1 MADDTKKKSSKAF
14 ENLAPLLGLGASL
27 GAQIPGL
34 KKAQKRDTSSA
45 AARQASMKAAG
56 AAVGAS
62 QTGFGASRGLALR
75 SGLRAASKF
84 AREGAAGAANAAAAD
99 EARYVAERD
108 ARNERL
114 GQFGKDV
121 GETAAAIG
129 TGITETRQAAQA
141 EEEAGKAAELAA
153 LQEQAATLMP
163 TYAQTTG
170 DEALNEQAMA
180 GGVDPQQLQPM
191 QEIPVG
197 PGPTLDQTD
206 QYGDSE
212 MDPTAGLMEP
222 PGLEELAMDPA
233 LAELG
238 LQNKEV
244 LYSIAPELEA
254 QHRLE
259 NLALDEAYRT
269 GANMN
274 RIYARVRRMQDLP
287 AVSSAID
294 ISRALQYG
302 GQQ

>member
-1 MADDTKKKSSKAF
+1 MADKKKASKAF

-34 KKAQKRDTSSA
+34 KKPKRTNAAQNAVRETSM
-45 AARQASMKAAG
+45 RAAG
-56 AAVGAS
+56 AAVGGS

-75 SGLRAASKF
+75 SGLRAAGNI
-84 AREGAAGAANAAAAD
+84 AREGAAVAGKAAATD
-99 EARYVAERD
+99 EARFQDRTD
-108 ARNERL
+108 ARNARVA
-114 GQFGKDV
+114 QFGKDV
-121 GETAAAIG
+121 GETGAAIG

-141 EEEAGKAAELAA
+141 EEEAGKQAELQM
-153 LQEQAATLMP
+153 LQQQAATLLP
-163 TYAQTTG
+163 TYAESQG
-170 DEALNEQAMA
+170 IDEATGL
-180 GGVDPQQLQPM
+180 PQQQQAQELQPM

-197 PGPTLDQTD
+197 
-206 QYGDSE
+206 
-212 MDPTAGLMEP
+212 AG
-222 PGLEELAMDPA
+222 PGLDDLDEFGGHESDLMAPPSIEELGMDPA

-238 LQNKEV
+238 LQDKEV

-259 NLALDEAYRT
+259 NLALAEAYRT

-274 RIYARVRRMQDLP
+274 RIYARLRRMQDLP
-287 AVSSAID
+287 AVGSAID